1 MVFAS
6 GKLYRERMAQFE
18 SQEVNSASIDATI
31 QNRMITFDSLQ
42 PEQRAINAAVFMN
55 RSVGK

>member
-42 PEQRAINAAVFMN
+42 PEQRKMMIQRTMN
-55 RSVGK
+55 EKSR

>member
-42 PEQRAINAAVFMN
+42 PEQREMMIQWTMN
-55 RSVGK
+55 EKPR